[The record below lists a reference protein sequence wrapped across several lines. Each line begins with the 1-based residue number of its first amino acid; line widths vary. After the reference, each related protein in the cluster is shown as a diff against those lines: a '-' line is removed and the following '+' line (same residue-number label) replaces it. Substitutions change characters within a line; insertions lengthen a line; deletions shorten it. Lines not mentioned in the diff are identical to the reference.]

1 MSQADYFLKIDGIA
15 GESEDAD
22 SDLKGTLQIQNW
34 SFGET
39 NSGTSITGTG
49 LGAGKVSMQDFHFTV
64 DYGKASPNLFL
75 KCAIGEH
82 IKKAVLTCRKAGGKQ
97 EKYLII
103 EFGDIIISSYQTGG
117 NAAGTPMDQIS
128 FNFTNISIDY
138 KPQDTKSGALL
149 APVKAGYDVKLNKK
163 T

>member
-22 SDLKGTLQIQNW
+22 SELKGTLQIPNW
-34 SFGET
+34 SVCRT
-39 NSGTSITGTG
+39 NSGASMTATG

-128 FNFTNISIDY
+128 FNFTNIQIDY
-138 KPQDTKSGALL
+138 KGQDTKGGGLL

-163 T
+163 I